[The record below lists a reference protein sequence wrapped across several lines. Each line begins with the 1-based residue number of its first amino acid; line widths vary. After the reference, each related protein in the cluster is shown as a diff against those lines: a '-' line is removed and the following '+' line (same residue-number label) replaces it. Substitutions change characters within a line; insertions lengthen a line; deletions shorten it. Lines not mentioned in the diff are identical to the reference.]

1 MDLKEF
7 KASLLEAEQEA
18 NKVHEGFAKQ
28 SAAHSAALQ
37 IMQFEKNLY
46 YGDIVQSKH
55 LQKVR
60 SIIEDHAE
68 DINNEID

>member
-1 MDLKEF
+1 MNLEELK
-7 KASLLEAEQEA
+7 ATLMEAAQEA
-18 NKVHEGFAKQ
+18 DKVLEGYAKQ

-55 LQKVR
+55 LQKIR
-60 SIIEDHAE
+60 GIIEDHAE